1 MFELLKN
8 LAVQKLQEKMAP
20 NSLGAEATNAAA
32 EEGSSELLNSLM
44 EQVKSGDL
52 GAITSL
58 FSNDGNATAEN
69 GIAQGLV
76 GKLSGIFQNKG
87 MAAEEAQ
94 TEASNVAP
102 ELLDDIKAKFLSSD
116 AADNGF
122 DISQLS
128 NLVGGDLAGDLLN
141 KAKGLFN

>member
-8 LAVQKLQEKMAP
+8 LAVQKLQEKLGP
-20 NSLGAEATNAAA
+20 NSLGNEATSAAA
-32 EEGSSELLNSLM
+32 EEGSSELISSLM

-76 GKLSGIFQNKG
+76 GKLSSIFQNKG

-94 TEASNVAP
+94 NEASNVAP

-116 AADNGF
+116 SADKGF
-122 DISQLS
+122 DLNQLTD
-128 NLVGGDLAGDLLN
+128 LVGGDLAGNLIN
-141 KAKGLFN
+141 KAKNLF

>member
-1 MFELLKN
+1 MGN
-8 LAVQKLQEKMAP
+8 
-20 NSLGAEATNAAA
+20 EATSAAA
-32 EEGSSELLNSLM
+32 EEGSSELISSLM

-76 GKLSGIFQNKG
+76 GKLSSIFQNKG

-94 TEASNVAP
+94 NEASNVAP

-116 AADNGF
+116 SADKGF
-122 DISQLS
+122 DLNQLTD
-128 NLVGGDLAGDLLN
+128 LVGGDLAGNLIN
-141 KAKGLFN
+141 KAKNLF

>member
-20 NSLGAEATNAAA
+20 NSLGAEATSAAA
-32 EEGSSELLNSLM
+32 EEGSSELLSSLM
-44 EQVKSGDL
+44 EQVTSGDL
-52 GAITSL
+52 GTITSL

-76 GKLSGIFQNKG
+76 GKLSSIFQNKG

-94 TEASNVAP
+94 NEASNVAP

-116 AADNGF
+116 SADNGF
-122 DISQLS
+122 DLNQLTD
-128 NLVGGDLAGDLLN
+128 LVGGGDLAGNLIN
-141 KAKGLFN
+141 KAKNLF

>member
-20 NSLGAEATNAAA
+20 NSLGTEATSAAA
-32 EEGSSELLNSLM
+32 EEGSSELLSSLM

-52 GAITSL
+52 SAITSL
-58 FSNDGNATAEN
+58 FSNDGNATADN
-69 GIAQGLV
+69 GIVQGLV
-76 GKLSGIFQNKG
+76 GTLSGIFQNKG

-102 ELLDDIKAKFLSSD
+102 ELLDDIKEKFLSSD

-122 DISQLS
+122 DVSQLS
-128 NLVGGDLAGDLLN
+128 NLVGGDLAGNLLN
-141 KAKGLFN
+141 TAKGMF

>member
-1 MFELLKN
+1 
-8 LAVQKLQEKMAP
+8 
-20 NSLGAEATNAAA
+20 
-32 EEGSSELLNSLM
+32 M

-76 GKLSGIFQNKG
+76 GKLSSIFQNKG

-94 TEASNVAP
+94 NEASNVAP

-116 AADNGF
+116 SADKGF
-122 DISQLS
+122 DLNQLTD
-128 NLVGGDLAGDLLN
+128 LVGGDLAGNLIN
-141 KAKGLFN
+141 KAKNLF